1 MFNPEDRA
9 GFDQTWSQ
17 AVNDYHSSTGG
28 MISGFVTK
36 HNPDGSVTVLSAS
49 SGAEL
54 VIGGVRKIAGG
65 VVGPGTGQID
75 VPGIGTE
82 VKLTNNQTRSYGI
95 AKNYTSL
102 GNVFS
107 SDFPHP
113 SHPSLFDPKTKKLKL
128 GTYGYQGGV
137 QIGDSTTP
145 ASVQFHDTEGGYHDL
160 TMGKRTDR
168 RFGAIDNSADGPSVT
183 PDDVSGIKAANGVS
197 LTHSALAEVPVID
210 PESSSDLS
218 ALAQVF
224 DKSST
229 NLGLSAVSMENAAD
243 SFSDTVGKQ
252 AEALAIANWAEQAGY
267 GESEPDDLY

>member
-17 AVNDYHSSTGG
+17 AVNDYHSSPGG
-28 MISGFVTK
+28 TISGFVTK
-36 HNPDGSVTVLSAS
+36 HNPDGTISVLSAS
-49 SGAEL
+49 SGGEL
-54 VIGGVRKIAGG
+54 VLGSVRKAAGG

-82 VKLTNNQTRSYGI
+82 VKLTNNQSRSYGN
-95 AKNYTSL
+95 AKNYVSL

-113 SHPSLFDPKTKKLKL
+113 THPSLFDPKTKKLKL
-128 GTYGYQGGV
+128 GTYGYQGGLAV
-137 QIGDSTTP
+137 GDNTTP
-145 ASVQFHDTEGGYHDL
+145 ASVHFHDTDGGYHDL

-168 RFGAIDNSADGPSVT
+168 RFGAIDNSADGPAVT
-183 PDDVSGIKAANGVS
+183 PDDVSGMKAGNGI
-197 LTHSALAEVPVID
+197 ALAHNAIADVPLVD
-210 PESSSDLS
+210 VDAASDLT
-218 ALAQVF
+218 ALSDVF
-224 DKSST
+224 GNSST
-229 NLGLSAVSMENAAD
+229 NLGLSAISMENGAN

-252 AEALAIANWAEQAGY
+252 ADALAIANWAEDAGY